1 MDRLEKNK
9 NIAQT
14 MKETYAKRKSQICK
28 CFKFKV
34 DKSSLSKQ
42 QYNQLK
48 MQFVEAKWIYN
59 YLLSKNVFD
68 FDYKELNTVI
78 RKDKD
83 KNDIVTNIT
92 YISSALKQGI
102 IKQIQNQIKGL
113 SKLKKNG
120 HTVGS
125 LRFKSEFN
133 CIDLRQYG
141 NTHSIRGSK
150 FKIQGIKKPI
160 RVNGLRQL
168 DKYESLDYANAK
180 LIYDGID
187 YYISLTCYIDK
198 DNIEREYDNN
208 IIGIDMGV
216 KDTITLSNGTKYN
229 ISIGESEKL
238 KRLERKLAKQKK
250 GSNNRYKTI
259 KKIRKEHIHINNKKN
274 DISNKIVHD
283 ILSKNKIVVIQDEQI
298 KSWITTKA
306 ELKKIEDKDEKEKRK
321 KANAKIQHSILG
333 RIKSKLTSSDQII
346 VLDKWFPTT
355 KYCFTCGE
363 KTNISVNERTFE
375 CHNCK
380 LKEDRDIHAAKNMI
394 LFYLQYSKTA
404 LGTDVDKPV
413 HKISYRKFVNEN
425 LCGRKV
431 TQL

>member
-198 DNIEREYDNN
+198 DN
-208 IIGIDMGV
+208 V
-216 KDTITLSNGTKYN
+216 K
-229 ISIGESEKL
+229 
-238 KRLERKLAKQKK
+238 
-250 GSNNRYKTI
+250 
-259 KKIRKEHIHINNKKN
+259 
-274 DISNKIVHD
+274 
-283 ILSKNKIVVIQDEQI
+283 
-298 KSWITTKA
+298 
-306 ELKKIEDKDEKEKRK
+306 
-321 KANAKIQHSILG
+321 
-333 RIKSKLTSSDQII
+333 
-346 VLDKWFPTT
+346 
-355 KYCFTCGE
+355 
-363 KTNISVNERTFE
+363 
-375 CHNCK
+375 
-380 LKEDRDIHAAKNMI
+380 
-394 LFYLQYSKTA
+394 
-404 LGTDVDKPV
+404 
-413 HKISYRKFVNEN
+413 
-425 LCGRKV
+425 
-431 TQL
+431 